1 MLMNDPTREYYKPYE
16 IDYDRHTY
24 DGENWT
30 YINLPAEDIKK
41 MAIESIKDNAMMY
54 FSCDVNK
61 FFDRERGVLD
71 TDNFDY
77 SSLMGVDFGMN
88 KADRI
93 RTHAS
98 ASSHLM
104 TLVAVDLDAE
114 GKPQKWMVETSWGN
128 GPTTVILLLQTNGS
142 TSIYVPSCGKPE
154 IYTRRYPCNST
165 PGANNVAGMGSHVLT
180 R

>member
-1 MLMNDPTREYYKPYE
+1 MNDPTHEYYKPYE

-77 SSLMGVDFGMN
+77 SSLMGVDFGSGDLIALRSAGAYGESM
-88 KADRI
+88 
-93 RTHAS
+93 AS
-98 ASSHLM
+98 TYNMRKL
-104 TLVAVDLDAE
+104 
-114 GKPQKWMVETSWGN
+114 P
-128 GPTTVILLLQTNGS
+128 GS
-142 TSIYVPSCGKPE
+142 LFIG
-154 IYTRRYPCNST
+154 
-165 PGANNVAGMGSHVLT
+165 
-180 R
+180 